1 MKRLFDIVMS
11 FVGALIALPFLLVIA
26 LLVKLTSKGP
36 VFYLQTRV
44 GLHGKDFKIIKFRT
58 MYVDSDKQGLLSLG
72 DKDPRITA
80 LGHIL
85 RKFRLDEMP
94 QFFNILKGE
103 MSFVGPRPEVRK
115 YVDYYT
121 EAQKEVLNFK
131 PGVTDYACLIF
142 LDVEDKILND
152 NRNNVDEIYIQK
164 IMPEKVA
171 KNLEYFRTAD
181 FFSDLRIILLTIK
194 KTFNIKRH

>member
-11 FVGALIALPFLLVIA
+11 LFGIIVTLPFMLLIG
-26 LLVKLTSKGP
+26 LLIKLTSKGP
-36 VFYLQTRV
+36 VFYRQTRV

-58 MYVDSDKQGLLSLG
+58 MYVDADKLGLLSLG
-72 DKDPRITA
+72 YKDPRITS
-80 LGHIL
+80 LGHVL
-85 RKFRLDEMP
+85 RKFRLDELP

-115 YVDYYT
+115 YVDYYS
-121 EAQKEVLNFK
+121 EEQRQILNYK

-142 LDVEDKILND
+142 LDIEDQILND
-152 NRNNVDEIYIQK
+152 NKNNADEIYIRE

-171 KNLEYFRTAD
+171 KNLGYFRSAN
-181 FFSDLRIILLTIK
+181 FFTDLRIILLTLK
-194 KTFNIKRH
+194 KTFNIKRR

>member
-1 MKRLFDIVMS
+1 MKRLFDIIMS
-11 FVGALIALPFLLVIA
+11 FIGAIIVLPFLLIIG
-26 LLVKLTSKGP
+26 LLVKLSSKGP

-58 MYVDSDKQGLLSLG
+58 MYVDADKQGLLSLG
-72 DKDPRITA
+72 DKDPRITPI
-80 LGHIL
+80 GHIL

-115 YVDYYT
+115 YVNHLT
-121 EAQKEVLNFK
+121 EEQKQILNYK

-142 LDVEDKILND
+142 LDVEDKMLASSGG
-152 NRNNVDEIYIQK
+152 NVDEVYIQK
-164 IMPEKVA
+164 ILPEKVA
-171 KNLEYFRTAD
+171 RNLEYFRSAT
-181 FFSDLRIILLTIK
+181 FFSDIKIILLTIK
-194 KTFNIKRH
+194 RTFNVKRD

>member
-72 DKDPRITA
+72 DKDPRITT
-80 LGHIL
+80 LGHML
-85 RKFRLDEMP
+85 RKFRLDEIP

-131 PGVTDYACLIF
+131 PGATDYACLIF

-152 NRNNVDEIYIQK
+152 NRNNVDEVYIQK